1 MRNFVHD
8 DERKYENTM
17 PIGEAPPELLPKR
30 KKRVGLT
37 KKKKRGIMRWSSAR
51 KKYSKILIQ

>member
-30 KKRVGLT
+30 KKRVGLK
-37 KKKKRGIMRWSSAR
+37 KKKKRGIMRWISAR
-51 KKYSKILIQ
+51 KKY